1 MADQSF
7 TWQKVMDDL
16 GDLYPERRKDIL
28 DVLKRSNTEGEAKY
42 VLQKMLFDTD
52 REGNINTPNDVRA
65 QEVTKDWPKRESEI
79 KMPTSA
85 YLFNALGIKA
95 DKDRKGNVT
104 KTATKK
110 FVEEYPQNQ
119 KHFEDLLAKDPQIGP
134 AYAKPI
140 LQNAFKQAN
149 NFQYQVDLDKARD
162 EAMTSSWKDPY
173 SVYASLIGHSLL
185 RNVYQ
190 AGLEGRD
197 PTLADFGSDA
207 AEGILFA
214 VPGGQYAKITQAA
227 RLASLGKYGG
237 WAGRALGEATAPF
250 ANEGAQYLLHNS
262 DALEETAVN
271 PYGDDVFHDQERTSE
286 ATFSPERAALG
297 TMTNMGVGIGM
308 YRAGNRSATAL
319 SGDLTRGAQAKATR
333 EAVQGAKTA
342 EQTVKEA
349 QEVAKNVKKF
359 TSKDGFDAWLAG
371 NSKGLDKA
379 AMNDATGVL
388 KFKEKA
394 PTLKVPKVIRSTDE
408 AGYIEELLDYNK
420 ITGGERELFKRT
432 LQAHPELATLI
443 KSPNKG
449 VTAKRVWNS
458 ATSSEGALR
467 SLVTNKY
474 GSQSDANIF
483 SYMMGSKGL
492 TEDLIKDQ
500 AERELKNRRAVENK
514 KLMENKEL
522 TDTDRKYMKM
532 VIDNPYVLQSSND
545 TGFRM
550 WLITRGQDLLRGT
563 SYFRPA
569 WEVED

>member
-7 TWQKVMDDL
+7 TWKVLSEL
-16 GDLYPERRKDIL
+16 GDLYPERRKDML

-52 REGNINTPNDVRA
+52 REGNVNTPNDVKA
-65 QEVTKDWPKRESEI
+65 QELTKDWPKRESEI

-119 KHFEDLLAKDPQIGP
+119 KHYEALLAKDPQIGS

-149 NFQYQVDLDKARD
+149 NFQYQVDLNKARD

-173 SVYASLIGHSLL
+173 SIYASLIGHSLL

-197 PTLADFGSDA
+197 PTVADFGSDA
-207 AEGILFA
+207 AEAALFA

-227 RLASLGKYGG
+227 RLASLGKYGS

-250 ANEGAQYLLHNS
+250 ANEAAQYAIHNT
-262 DALEETAVN
+262 DALEETGIN

-286 ATFSPERAALG
+286 AMFSPERATLG
-297 TMTNMGVGIGM
+297 LLTNMGVGMGM
-308 YRAGNRSATAL
+308 YRAGNRTATAL

-342 EQTVKEA
+342 EQTIKEA
-349 QEVAKNVKKF
+349 QEVEKTVHKF
-359 TSKDGFDAWLAG
+359 NSKEGFDSWLAG
-371 NSKGLDKA
+371 NSKGLDKS

-388 KFKEKA
+388 KFKDKA
-394 PTLKVPKVIRSTDE
+394 PTMKLPNVNRAIDE
-408 AGYIEELLDYNK
+408 DGFIDELLDYNK
-420 ITGGERELFKRT
+420 IVGGERELFKRT
-432 LQAHPELATLI
+432 LKAHPELATLI
-443 KSPNKG
+443 ESPSKG
-449 VTAKRVWNS
+449 VKAKRAYNS
-458 ATSSEGALR
+458 AVSNTGAARSE
-467 SLVTNKY
+467 LVNKY
-474 GSQSDANIF
+474 GTQSDANIF
-483 SYMMGSKGL
+483 SYMLGSKGL
-492 TEDLIKDQ
+492 TDDLAKGKD
-500 AERELKNRRAVENK
+500 ERLLKNSRAVENK

-522 TDTDRKYMKM
+522 TDTDRKYMKK
-532 VIDNPYVLQSSND
+532 IIENPYILESSND

-550 WLITRGQDLLRGT
+550 WLITRGQDLLKGT

>member
-7 TWQKVMDDL
+7 TWKVLSEL
-16 GDLYPERRKDIL
+16 GDLYPERRKDML

-52 REGNINTPNDVRA
+52 REGNVNTPNDVRA
-65 QEVTKDWPKRESEI
+65 QEVTKDWPKRESEV

-95 DKDRKGNVT
+95 DKDRKGNVI

-110 FVEEYPQNQ
+110 FIEEYPQNQ
-119 KHFEDLLAKDPQIGP
+119 KHYEALLARDPQIGP

-173 SVYASLIGHSLL
+173 SIYASLIGHTLL

-207 AEGILFA
+207 VEGALFA

-227 RLASLGKYGG
+227 RLASFGKYGS

-250 ANEGAQYLLHNS
+250 ANEAAQYALHNT

-271 PYGDDVFHDQERTSE
+271 PYGDDILHDQERTSE
-286 ATFSPERAALG
+286 ATFSPERALLG
-297 TMTNMGVGIGM
+297 TMTNMGVGLGM
-308 YRAGNRSATAL
+308 YRAGNKTATAL
-319 SGDLTRGAQAKATR
+319 SGDLTRGAQSKATR
-333 EAVQGAKTA
+333 EAVQGSKTA

-420 ITGGERELFKRT
+420 ITGGERELFKKT

-443 KSPNKG
+443 KSPSKG
-449 VTAKRVWNS
+449 VSAKRGWNGAVS
-458 ATSSEGALR
+458 ADGSLR

-474 GSQSDANIF
+474 GTQSDANLF
-483 SYMMGSKGL
+483 STMAGL
-492 TEDLIKDQ
+492 GRTDELAKDQ
-500 AERELKNRRAVENK
+500 AERELKNRRAVENV

-532 VIDNPYVLQSSND
+532 VIDNPYILQSSND